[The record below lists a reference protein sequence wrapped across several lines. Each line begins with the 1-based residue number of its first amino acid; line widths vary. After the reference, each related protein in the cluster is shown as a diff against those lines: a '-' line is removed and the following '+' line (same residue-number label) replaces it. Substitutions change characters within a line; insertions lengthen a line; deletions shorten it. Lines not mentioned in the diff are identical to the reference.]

1 MKWSRR
7 PDLRNPRAPRAQV
20 LLPSQIPSASQPR
33 AGTGGLAGFSSNLLV
48 FAHITVGPGTRGRTP
63 PKCNGVAGSLHLP
76 PDATP
81 GGTSCHH
88 THWDPFS
95 AEPCTAVH
103 LRPTMSPP
111 VHGWIP
117 PDSPGALGG
126 RCLWGPWLWQPG
138 ATDTPRPSPPFAFG
152 AAAAAL
158 VGDNGFYTTRKCIF
172 EPVAARLPAP
182 SRALPTRASGSPGR
196 RHWLWHQR
204 RCPKPLL
211 RPPTRTARAHH
222 FEPPLMNALYS
233 CMRRCRARGP

>member
-1 MKWSRR
+1 MGVYLCKTNLY
-7 PDLRNPRAPRAQV
+7 P
-20 LLPSQIPSASQPR
+20 LLDR
-33 AGTGGLAGFSSNLLV
+33 
-48 FAHITVGPGTRGRTP
+48 
-63 PKCNGVAGSLHLP
+63 VAASLHLP

-117 PDSPGALGG
+117 PDSPGAVGG

-182 SRALPTRASGSPGR
+182 SRALPTRASGRPGR

-211 RPPTRTARAHH
+211 RPPTRTA
-222 FEPPLMNALYS
+222 PKPLTERSPQLPEDPYGIAKLS
-233 CMRRCRARGP
+233 VE

>member
-1 MKWSRR
+1 M
-7 PDLRNPRAPRAQV
+7 
-20 LLPSQIPSASQPR
+20 
-33 AGTGGLAGFSSNLLV
+33 LV

-117 PDSPGALGG
+117 PDSPGAVGG

-182 SRALPTRASGSPGR
+182 SRALPTRASGRPGR

-222 FEPPLMNALYS
+222 FEPPLSSL
-233 CMRRCRARGP
+233 